1 MTVKPPVIALF
12 TGLVLLGLLG
22 LTLLAGDDGFHI
34 GTLRI
39 KYPTADKFLAGGRK
53 SPTVGQDSLKLAL
66 EAAERRLDEDS
77 IAIIKPCDTCPA
89 AGLSNAPAGF
99 HFDADG
105 TGAILKIEM
114 PAGNP
119 HALDAFFED
128 MESAA
133 AQKKKI
139 RILHYGDSQIEGDRI
154 TSHIRQRLQHMFGGN
169 GPGFLPIM
177 PVYEQIAADIT
188 YSPNWERFASFDPAR
203 RSLDNRKFG
212 VFMSFTR
219 FTSAPVDTSASGTTN
234 GSAWV
239 QVGQSRKAS
248 GNARYFKQV
257 SLHYGNLH
265 TPLLMQVFDGDS
277 LIVSD
282 TLLRDGKYH
291 AYTLNFAKTPQALRY
306 VFTGEESADFY
317 GFTLDGG
324 YGLSVD
330 NIAMRGATGTHF
342 NSTDFALNAEMAA
355 ALNVKLLI
363 LQYGGNTVPYLKDEQ
378 GIDTYVRQLRAQL
391 RNLRKYN
398 DGVPMIF
405 IGPADMAT
413 RIDGAFASYPLLEPL
428 IAALRSMCQELNI
441 PYWDTYKAMGG
452 KDAILAWAERDLVA
466 ADYVHFSY
474 KGTRIIAEQF
484 VNALLFEYQQYKAGS
499 M

>member
-1 MTVKPPVIALF
+1 
-12 TGLVLLGLLG
+12 
-22 LTLLAGDDGFHI
+22 
-34 GTLRI
+34 
-39 KYPTADKFLAGGRK
+39 
-53 SPTVGQDSLKLAL
+53 
-66 EAAERRLDEDS
+66 
-77 IAIIKPCDTCPA
+77 
-89 AGLSNAPAGF
+89 
-99 HFDADG
+99 
-105 TGAILKIEM
+105 
-114 PAGNP
+114 
-119 HALDAFFED
+119 
-128 MESAA
+128 
-133 AQKKKI
+133 
-139 RILHYGDSQIEGDRI
+139 
-154 TSHIRQRLQHMFGGN
+154 
-169 GPGFLPIM
+169 M
-177 PVYEQIAADIT
+177 PVYEQIAAEIS
-188 YSPNWERFASFDPAR
+188 YSANWERFASFDPAR
-203 RSLDNRKFG
+203 RALENRKFG
-212 VFMSFTR
+212 LFMSFTR
-219 FTSAPVDTSASGTTN
+219 FTSAPADTAASGASG

-239 QVGQSRKAS
+239 QVGQSRRAS

-277 LIVSD
+277 LIVAD

-306 VFTGEESADFY
+306 VFTGEASADFY

-342 NSTDFALNAEMAA
+342 NSTDFALNAEMAD
-355 ALNVKLLI
+355 ALNVKLMI
-363 LQYGGNTVPYLKDEQ
+363 LEYGGNAVPYLKDEK
-378 GIDTYVRQLRAQL
+378 GIDTYVRQLRAQV

-398 DGVPMIF
+398 EGVPIIF

-413 RIDGAFASYPLLEPL
+413 KVDGEFVSYPVLEPL
-428 IAALRSMCQELNI
+428 IAALRAMCQEMNI

-474 KGTRIIAEQF
+474 KGTRIVAEQF
-484 VNALLFEYQQYKAGS
+484 VNALLFEYQQYKAGP